1 MGTTANPRDVW
12 DFLASTSSI
21 NHTVDEGKH
30 IWIQGF
36 PLASS
41 NPDSTYYPLPSKPE
55 ADSASITHQGSGA
68 SSLQSPLAAV
78 GGNEL
83 PQKDYYWMTIFNS
96 QIPISRLKIASPVK
110 TEAAQAPDLNLFIFG
125 HHIHKGDEMAK
136 QKRKEGHPQC
146 PYSRCSKHF
155 MRAGGRRPVSG
166 LGALSRQEKSD
177 LPLIASSDWTGF
189 LPLYTGFCGT
199 YYEWHLYLWCR
210 PCRCV
215 YNTYVLTVN
224 LFGMVIGALRSVF
237 CRRGRGG
244 R

>member
-12 DFLASTSSI
+12 DFPTSTSSI

-68 SSLQSPLAAV
+68 SSLQSPLATV

-83 PQKDYYWMTIFNS
+83 PQKDYYWMTVFNS

-166 LGALSRQEKSD
+166 LGALSRREKSD
-177 LPLIASSDWTGF
+177 LPWLRLPTGLDSYLCTPASVGLTTNDIYIF
-189 LPLYTGFCGT
+189 DVDLAVVYTIHV
-199 YYEWHLYLWCR
+199 YSRWIYLEWWLGL
-210 PCRCV
+210 
-215 YNTYVLTVN
+215 
-224 LFGMVIGALRSVF
+224 
-237 CRRGRGG
+237 
-244 R
+244 

>member
-12 DFLASTSSI
+12 DFPTSTSSI

-55 ADSASITHQGSGA
+55 AYSASITHQGSGT

-83 PQKDYYWMTIFNS
+83 PQKDYYWMTIINS
-96 QIPISRLKIASPVK
+96 QIPIPRLKIASPVK
-110 TEAAQAPDLNLFIFG
+110 TEAAQAPDLSLFIFG
-125 HHIHKGDEMAK
+125 HEMAK

-166 LGALSRQEKSD
+166 LGALSRREKSD
-177 LPLIASSDWTGF
+177 LTK
-189 LPLYTGFCGT
+189 
-199 YYEWHLYLWCR
+199 
-210 PCRCV
+210 
-215 YNTYVLTVN
+215 
-224 LFGMVIGALRSVF
+224 
-237 CRRGRGG
+237 
-244 R
+244 

>member
-1 MGTTANPRDVW
+1 MIFLLGLTWNVESYFTTANPRDVW

-68 SSLQSPLAAV
+68 SSLQSPLATV

-136 QKRKEGHPQC
+136 QKRKEGHP
-146 PYSRCSKHF
+146 R
-155 MRAGGRRPVSG
+155 
-166 LGALSRQEKSD
+166 
-177 LPLIASSDWTGF
+177 
-189 LPLYTGFCGT
+189 
-199 YYEWHLYLWCR
+199 CR

-215 YNTYVLTVN
+215 YNTCVLTAN